1 MIRGDTATR
10 HRGSEGNSLSSK
22 RQSRMGRV
30 CTDAVFDLARH
41 LTERDRD
48 ILVRLFDVQVLTTDQ
63 IELLFFSSRRRCQD
77 RLLFLFRHRLI
88 DRFYPPSPFG
98 SGKPQAHW
106 LLDEAGAV
114 LVAAIRRVER
124 KRLGWQRRDDWAS
137 HPQLAHRLES
147 NRFVTNLIAAAL
159 PDERMGVTAWHSSR
173 EAARRLSE
181 SGYLRPDAGLILDVP
196 AGPVEC
202 VLEWDRGTETRSV
215 LGEKL
220 DSYRSLD
227 TSLGGDRQPR
237 SVLFVVPG
245 FGRVKS
251 VRRAF
256 VELEP
261 KWEYRR
267 RDRWNFERDPT
278 WLLLAATAGDL
289 GERGPLGRVWQSITD
304 EHEPLRALPEL
315 PARSDLGPT
324 NLALALGR
332 EWRHQQPGFW
342 DRLSP
347 LRRREPNS
355 SPPTAFGEG
364 DEEESWV
371 WRHRQAE
378 MEEWRREAAERAR
391 ADGPGGAL
399 NPGAQ
404 DGLMDDDS
412 DDSPDG
418 MEESWA

>member
-1 MIRGDTATR
+1 M
-10 HRGSEGNSLSSK
+10 
-22 RQSRMGRV
+22 
-30 CTDAVFDLARH
+30 VFELARH
-41 LTERDRD
+41 LTERDRE
-48 ILVRLFDVQVLTTDQ
+48 ILIRLFDVQVLTTDQ
-63 IELLFFSSRRRCQD
+63 LQLLFFSSRRRCQD
-77 RLLFLFRHRLI
+77 RLLFLYRHRLV

-114 LVAAIRRVER
+114 LVAATKRVER
-124 KRLGWQRRDDWAS
+124 KQLGWQRRDDWAS

-147 NRFVTNLIAAAL
+147 NRFVTDLIAAAL
-159 PDERMGVTAWHSSR
+159 PDERMGVTAWHSSS
-173 EAARRLSE
+173 EAAKRLST
-181 SGYLRPDAGLILDVP
+181 SGYLRPDAGLILDVA

-220 DSYRSLD
+220 DHYRLLD
-227 TSLGGDRQPR
+227 TSLGGDHQPR

-245 FGRVKS
+245 FGRVKTLQ
-251 VRRAF
+251 RAF

-261 KWEYRR
+261 KREYRR
-267 RDRWNFERDPT
+267 RDRWHFERDPT
-278 WLLLAATAGDL
+278 WPLLVATVGDL
-289 GERGPLGRVWQSITD
+289 RERGPLGRVWQSITD
-304 EHEPLRALPEL
+304 EHKPLRALPEL

-324 NLALALGR
+324 DLALALGR
-332 EWRHQQPGFW
+332 EWRHQQSGFW

-355 SPPTAFGEG
+355 SPPTAFAEG

-371 WRHRQAE
+371 WRYRQAE
-378 MEEWRREAAERAR
+378 MEEWRREAAEH
-391 ADGPGGAL
+391 DGQRGSAAGLGGAL

-404 DGLMDDDS
+404 DGLMDDDPE
-412 DDSPDG
+412 DQ
-418 MEESWA
+418 EESWA